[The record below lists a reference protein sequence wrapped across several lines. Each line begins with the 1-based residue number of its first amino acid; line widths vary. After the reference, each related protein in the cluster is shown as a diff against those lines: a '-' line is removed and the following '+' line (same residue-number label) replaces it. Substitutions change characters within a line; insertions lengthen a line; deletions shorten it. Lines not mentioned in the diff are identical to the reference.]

1 MPAHMAMSFVERVK
15 NEIQQRRIPSATGGG
30 QSVVDASYN
39 PLSTNEDYFFP
50 QTAEGRGSKVE
61 TLPGGTNLGEITDLR
76 YFTNKLFRALRIPS
90 SYLPTAID
98 DSANTLADGKVGTAY
113 IQELRFNEYCKRLQS
128 MIIET
133 FDQEFKL
140 WLHNQGVNIDSSL
153 FELKFNPPQNFAAY
167 RQAELDATR
176 ANLYTAIAEVPY
188 LSKRF
193 ALKRFLG
200 MSAEEIAENERLWRE
215 ENGANLAS
223 ASSAET
229 ELRSAGIT
237 PGGMAGDMADQ
248 TAEAPA
254 DMAAAAEQGAAGEE
268 TTEPPAQ

>member
-1 MPAHMAMSFVERVK
+1 
-15 NEIQQRRIPSATGGG
+15 
-30 QSVVDASYN
+30 
-39 PLSTNEDYFFP
+39 
-50 QTAEGRGSKVE
+50 
-61 TLPGGTNLGEITDLR
+61 
-76 YFTNKLFRALRIPS
+76 
-90 SYLPTAID
+90 
-98 DSANTLADGKVGTAY
+98 
-113 IQELRFNEYCKRLQS
+113 

-140 WLHNQGVNIDSSL
+140 WLANQGVNIDSSL

-200 MSAEEIAENERLWRE
+200 MTAEEIAENERLWRE
-215 ENGANLAS
+215 ENGANLGKPTTDSEIA
-223 ASSAET
+223 
-229 ELRSAGIT
+229 LRSAGIT

-268 TTEPPAQ
+268 TTTEPPAQ